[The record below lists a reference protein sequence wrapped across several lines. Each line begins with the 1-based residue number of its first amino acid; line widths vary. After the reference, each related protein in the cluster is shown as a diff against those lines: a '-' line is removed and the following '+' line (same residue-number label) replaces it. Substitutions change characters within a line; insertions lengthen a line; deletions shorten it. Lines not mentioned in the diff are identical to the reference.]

1 MMSTP
6 FKIPKRK
13 SPESRCVQMESPLS
27 RLQDTSFQ
35 KMHWTHC
42 PEKGRKPQ
50 GVSPLNRNVS
60 ANHSQPI
67 QGKSKDRLYS
77 NEMTRNSPSRDAECH
92 LPHSMCAKLVLTDI
106 LKTELG
112 LGYLNKGRN
121 GQRIETHS
129 DSNGKELP
137 THSKQRDSLTRSEE
151 KGSQAHSK
159 MKDSQMHS
167 RGRNPP
173 THSKQTDSQTHIK
186 IKDAWTNSKQLDSQT
201 LSNEQR
207 LSGCTSLQLNR
218 SRPKRASDTLCGDR
232 SQQTGSSSDQ
242 LRRTSVG
249 LRDSSQSVMSG
260 AVEGERE
267 TDSKQTPRRD
277 TGGPPRVAE
286 RESASPENSKRRKEI
301 SRREDLATEN
311 KEERRRGDDPAPL
324 RNGEV
329 ENGAAEWRISGVS
342 RGSVLR
348 HSGESMSGDKAPKR
362 LSPEG
367 SQGKPSS
374 AGSVEVEPVGS
385 HPDPQTRDEVQEYP
399 NHDAHKPRDRVK
411 RTPAKLHSSSSQA
424 KKPKLSPTEPIVLSS
439 DDDDEEEVTRSS
451 DSDTPFNP
459 DLPLPQLSLETN
471 SECTHKALDDEP
483 VQHLSTEELLD
494 PAEIPQEP
502 AVMELSFFAL
512 HVGSVRAEANGKIM
526 ITDDC
531 INIPLKDSS
540 GTVEVTVSLVASQLL
555 RYGIW
560 EGSVLWDRD
569 EESPVPSLFFLWV
582 SDAQAQLIQTE
593 LSVIHP
599 IDSPGLASPFLLL
612 TMCESLEGLQGV
624 LLASLMEML
633 ALHSGER
640 DLMHPFSFSQG
651 LAMIRSTGRD
661 AHLLALLDQ
670 DSASDHNLEKQLQ
683 PGTSQTGLEPAP
695 SEQDDAT
702 LPRPSYTLCHSRI
715 RGSYL
720 VSIARRPSQTCRR
733 DKHQG
738 PPRRLILFP
747 PPPSKG
753 GITVTTEDLEC
764 LDSGE
769 FLNDVIIDFYLKY
782 LMLEK
787 APKTM
792 AERSHIFSSFFYKQL
807 TRKDNASE
815 EASGFSAQHRRHQR
829 VRTWTRHVDIF
840 KKDYL
845 FVPVNQEAHWYLVVI
860 CFPGLMEPQCEK
872 WSRPAVVGDLGV
884 KRKNESQAEAQAVG
898 GRQPN
903 GIIIKPISKGGSDN
917 QGRVAG
923 GTKGDGGKS
932 PHGMLRSYSV
942 PECTQLGCKRETI
955 SKRPC
960 ILIMDSLKLS
970 FHERVLKLLREYLQ
984 VEWEVRRGTPRD
996 FTSDQMKGSHCRVP
1010 LQDNSSDCGVYLL
1023 QYVESFLQNPVVH
1036 FELPLRLE
1044 HWFPRQQVR
1053 RKRDEI
1059 RDLVLQLH
1067 RKQGGGSGSSR

>member
-35 KMHWTHC
+35 KMQWTHC

-50 GVSPLNRNVS
+50 GVSPLNGIVS
-60 ANHSQPI
+60 SNRSQPV
-67 QGKSKDRLYS
+67 QGKGKG
-77 NEMTRNSPSRDAECH
+77 
-92 LPHSMCAKLVLTDI
+92 SMCATLVLTDI

-121 GQRIETHS
+121 GQRIETCS
-129 DSNGKELP
+129 DSNGKEP
-137 THSKQRDSLTRSEE
+137 STHSKQRDSPTHSEE
-151 KGSQAHSK
+151 KGSQIHSK

-173 THSKQTDSQTHIK
+173 THSKQTDSQTHK
-186 IKDAWTNSKQLDSQT
+186 KMKDAWTNSKQLDSRT
-201 LSNEQR
+201 FSNGLDSQPDRASWAGASEQR
-207 LSGCTSLQLNR
+207 LSGSSSLQLNR
-218 SRPKRASDTLCGDR
+218 SRPRRASDTLCGDR
-232 SQQTGSSSDQ
+232 SQQTGSSPGQ
-242 LRRTSVG
+242 LRRSSVG
-249 LRDSSQSVMSG
+249 LRDSSQSERSR

-267 TDSKQTPRRD
+267 TDSKQTPRKD
-277 TGGPPRVAE
+277 TGRLPWVGE

-301 SRREDLATEN
+301 SRREDLASEN
-311 KEERRRGDDPAPL
+311 KEEERRRRDTSGPL
-324 RNGEV
+324 RNGEI
-329 ENGAAEWRISGVS
+329 ENGAAEWWASGVS

-348 HSGESMSGDKAPKR
+348 HSGENMSGDKAPKC

-367 SQGKPSS
+367 SQSKPSS
-374 AGSVEVEPVGS
+374 AGSVEAEPVGS
-385 HPDPQTRDEVQEYP
+385 RPDPQTRDEVQGYP
-399 NHDAHKPRDRVK
+399 NHDAHKPRVK
-411 RTPAKLHSSSSQA
+411 RTPAKLPSSSSQP

-439 DDDDEEEVTRSS
+439 DEDEGEVRRSS

-459 DLPLPQLSLETN
+459 DLPLPQLTLDTN
-471 SECTHKALDDEP
+471 SESTDKAQVEATNALDDEP

-502 AVMELSFFAL
+502 AIIELSFFAL

-526 ITDDC
+526 ITEDC

-540 GTVEVTVSLVASQLL
+540 GKVEVMVSLVASQLL
-555 RYGIW
+555 RYGVW
-560 EGSVLWDRD
+560 DGSVLWDRD

-593 LSVIHP
+593 LSAIHP
-599 IDSPGLASPFLLL
+599 VNSPGPASPFLLF

-640 DLMHPFSFSQG
+640 DLIHPFSCSQG

-670 DSASDHNLEKQLQ
+670 DVATDHNLEKQLQ

-695 SEQDDAT
+695 SEDDAT

-715 RGSYL
+715 RDSYL
-720 VSIARRPSQTCRR
+720 VSITQRPSPTCRR

-787 APKTM
+787 APKTV

-840 KKDYL
+840 NKDYL

-860 CFPGLMEPQCEK
+860 CFPGLMEPQCET

-903 GIIIKPISKGGSDN
+903 GIITKLISKGGSDN

-923 GTKGDGGKS
+923 GTKGDGEKS

-955 SKRPC
+955 LKRPC

-1023 QYVESFLQNPVVH
+1023 QYVETFLQNPVVH

-1059 RDLVLQLH
+1059 RDLVLQLY
-1067 RKQGGGSGSSR
+1067 RKQGGVSGGSR